1 VTHLRKMMLE
11 DLQRRN
17 YAETT
22 INSYIRIVEDFSQ
35 RFQRPP
41 DCLGPQQIRE
51 YQAELFKKRK
61 FAPSTVTVYLAAL
74 RFFYTKT
81 LKRGW
86 SVAETP
92 YPKKTH
98 RLPTILSQKEVEQ
111 PIHAAPTQGH
121 RICS

>member
-41 DCLGPQQIRE
+41 DRLGPSRFANTKRNCSRSE
-51 YQAELFKKRK
+51 SLRQAPLRYILQLFGS
-61 FAPSTVTVYLAAL
+61 STA
-74 RFFYTKT
+74 K
-81 LKRGW
+81 
-86 SVAETP
+86 
-92 YPKKTH
+92 
-98 RLPTILSQKEVEQ
+98 LSRRAGV
-111 PIHAAPTQGH
+111 
-121 RICS
+121 

>member
-41 DCLGPQQIRE
+41 DR
-51 YQAELFKKRK
+51 R
-61 FAPSTVTVYLAAL
+61 
-74 RFFYTKT
+74 
-81 LKRGW
+81 
-86 SVAETP
+86 
-92 YPKKTH
+92 YP
-98 RLPTILSQKEVEQ
+98 
-111 PIHAAPTQGH
+111 PIHP
-121 RICS
+121 